1 MYHRADLDGALSGCI
16 AFDALVKNPQN
27 NITLIGS
34 DYGDDFRKSNL
45 EQYDKIYMIDFSDNW
60 ILTHPI
66 ISKRVIWIDHHLSA
80 IAKNYKVS
88 QYCINGVAACRL
100 TYQYFNNPNWSFLTD
115 LDYFNR
121 GSDRMPNEPYI
132 VTLAGEH
139 DIWDQESPI
148 AKYISYGIPD
158 ISFDNVHLVWT
169 MLRFVH
175 DKPKSKQNDKKYIED
190 RKSKQG
196 YDLLHAYLMRG
207 EGAIAFMSRTEA
219 ACSGGTP
226 VTIMGHKGW
235 AYNTHIRSSL
245 IAKQKDDF
253 TMVWN
258 YTGGNNIKISLY
270 SETIDASKIAV
281 AFGGGGHRGA
291 CGFSVMPHIL
301 TQILTTG
308 YP

>member
-1 MYHRADLDGALSGCI
+1 MYHRADLDGVLSGAI
-16 AFDALVKNPQN
+16 AYDNLVKDPLNDVY
-27 NITLIGS
+27 LIGS
-34 DYGDDFRKSNL
+34 DYGDDFKSMNL
-45 EQYDKIYMIDFSDNW
+45 DKYEKIYMVDFSDDW

-100 TYQYFNNPNWSFLTD
+100 VYQYFNNPNWSFLTD

-121 GSDRMPNEPYI
+121 GSERMPNEPYL
-132 VTLAGEH
+132 VTLAGEY
-139 DIWDQESPI
+139 DIWDQTSPI
-148 AKYISYGIPD
+148 AKYINKGIPD
-158 ISFDNVHLVWT
+158 ISFDNVHLIWT

-175 DKPKSKQNDKKYIED
+175 DKPKAKDNDKKYIED

-196 YDLLHAYLMRG
+196 YDLLYTYLMRG
-207 EGAIAFMSRTEA
+207 EGAVAFIGTTEI
-219 ACSGGTP
+219 ACSGGVP
-226 VTIMGHKGW
+226 VTIMGKKGY
-235 AYNTHIRSSL
+235 AYNTHIRTSL
-245 IAKQKDDF
+245 IAKQKEDF